1 MPRVKEIPSRDAR
14 KLWREILDEVKSGE
28 SDIAITRYGEPV
40 AVMIPAAD
48 YQALAEE
55 LEDLRLGR
63 IAEESY
69 AVYLANREA
78 AIPYDRLRKELLEQ

>member
-1 MPRVKEIPSRDAR
+1 MPRVKEIASRDAR
-14 KLWREILDEVKSGE
+14 RLWREILDEVKSGD

-48 YQALAEE
+48 YQALVEQ

-63 IAEESY
+63 IAEEKYSE
-69 AVYLANREA
+69 YLANREA
-78 AIPYDRLRKELLEQ
+78 AIPYDRLRKELLER

>member
-1 MPRVKEIPSRDAR
+1 MPRVKEIASRDAR
-14 KLWREILDEVKSGE
+14 KLWREILDVVKSGN

-40 AVMIPAAD
+40 AVLIPAAD
-48 YQALAEE
+48 YQALAEA

-69 AVYLANREA
+69 SEYKANREA
-78 AIPYDRLRKELLEQ
+78 ATPYERLRMTV

>member
-1 MPRVKEIPSRDAR
+1 MPRVKEIASRDAR

-28 SDIAITRYGEPV
+28 SDIAITRYGEPI
-40 AVMIPAAD
+40 AVLIPAAD
-48 YQALAEE
+48 YQALVEE

-69 AVYLANREA
+69 SEYLANREA
-78 AIPYDRLRKELLEQ
+78 AGPYDQLREELLEQ

>member
-1 MPRVKEIPSRDAR
+1 MPRVKEIASRDAR
-14 KLWREILDEVKSGE
+14 KLWREILDEVRSGD
-28 SDIAITRYGEPV
+28 SDIAITRYGEPI

-63 IAEESY
+63 IAEQSY
-69 AVYLANREA
+69 SEYIANREA
-78 AIPYDRLRKELLEQ
+78 AIPYEHLRKELLER

>member
-1 MPRVKEIPSRDAR
+1 MPRVREIASRDAR
-14 KLWREILDEVKSGE
+14 KLWREILDEVRSGAG
-28 SDIAITRYGEPV
+28 DIAITRYGEPI

-63 IAEESY
+63 IAEQSY
-69 AVYLANREA
+69 SEYIANREA

>member
-1 MPRVKEIPSRDAR
+1 MHRVKEIASRDAR
-14 KLWREILDEVKSGE
+14 KLWREILDEVKSGD

-48 YQALAEE
+48 YQALVEV

-63 IAEESY
+63 LAEESY
-69 AVYLANREA
+69 SEYQANREA
-78 AIPYDRLRKELLEQ
+78 AIPYDRLRKELLER

>member
-14 KLWREILDEVKSGE
+14 RLWREILDEVKSGE
-28 SDIAITRYGEPV
+28 SDIAITRYGERV

-55 LEDLRLGR
+55 LEDLRLSR

-69 AVYLANREA
+69 AEYLANREA
-78 AIPYDRLRKELLEQ
+78 AIPYDRLRKELLER